1 MCFEATGNQQT
12 ANKKRRV
19 HSTGC
24 VTYASSKAQMELP
37 FPFAHK
43 TRNERWLGVGGCGMW
58 DGDGEVMGTLGRSGA
73 SRIVS
78 NTMLAQHSARLIAI
92 ALPCLQTHSY
102 LAVCPARNCI

>member
-43 TRNERWLGVGGCGMW
+43 TRNGRWLGGWWMW
-58 DGDGEVMGTLGRSGA
+58 DGEVMGTLGRSGA

-78 NTMLAQHSARLIAI
+78 NTMLA
-92 ALPCLQTHSY
+92 
-102 LAVCPARNCI
+102 